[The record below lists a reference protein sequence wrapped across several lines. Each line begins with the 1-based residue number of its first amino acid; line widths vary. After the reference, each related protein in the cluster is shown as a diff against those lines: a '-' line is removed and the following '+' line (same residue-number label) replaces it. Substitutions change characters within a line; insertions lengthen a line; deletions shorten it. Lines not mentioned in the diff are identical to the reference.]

1 MRAYLAVRRAFE
13 MIWDVTRGA
22 IAVLLGI
29 AASLALLIVVIA
41 LLAGVLAAVAKVW
54 PS

>member
-1 MRAYLAVRRAFE
+1 MTVYLFLRRWTRAVLAL
-13 MIWDVTRGA
+13 
-22 IAVLLGI
+22 LLGI